1 VREFVLAMIEDALD
15 GDPEALR
22 WIADRL
28 EGYDAFTVGNP
39 SEAAEAG
46 PSHTH

>member
-1 VREFVLAMIEDALD
+1 MREFVLAIIEDALD

-28 EGYDAFTVGNP
+28 EGYDAFTLLDP
-39 SEAAEAG
+39 LEAAEAG
-46 PSHTH
+46 PSRTH